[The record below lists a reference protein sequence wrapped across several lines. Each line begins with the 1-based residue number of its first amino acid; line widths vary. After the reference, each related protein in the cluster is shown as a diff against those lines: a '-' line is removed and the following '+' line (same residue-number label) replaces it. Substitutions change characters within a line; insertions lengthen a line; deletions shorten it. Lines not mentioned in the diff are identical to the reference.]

1 MQRLL
6 GAPPE
11 IVKLFEIADRLGEV
25 HEQLVQQ
32 TPVGKLYDIPF
43 TATTDGIQ
51 ITIMFA
57 ATIYN
62 DGDADIYLLETNR
75 NISPQDVP
83 IKTGENFAVDFRK
96 RGQYSYVV
104 KTLSGT
110 ATGRIKA
117 LQ

>member
-32 TPVGKLYDIPF
+32 TPEGKLYDIPF
-43 TATTDGIQ
+43 TAS
-51 ITIMFA
+51 TIGTEIVILFA

-62 DGDADIYLLETNR
+62 DGDADIYLLDSDR
-75 NISPQDVP
+75 NISPQDAP
-83 IKTGENFAVDFRK
+83 LKSGENLAVDFKK
-96 RGQYSYVV
+96 RGQYTYWI
-104 KTLSGT
+104 KTITGT

-117 LQ
+117 LR